1 MKIRHRKQLKTPTDR
16 RPYKSWGLFVNGKFY
31 GKTCLLHSQATPTI
45 FDFLNGSAFDPIQR
59 STAVTLE
66 VKEVNV
72 TAK

>member
-1 MKIRHRKQLKTPTDR
+1 MKKKLKTTVDR
-16 RPYKSWGLFVNGKFY
+16 RPHKAWGLFVNGKFNASTNLIY
-31 GKTCLLHSQATPTI
+31 HQGAPTI
-45 FDFLNGSAFDPIQR
+45 FDFINGSDFGPLQG